1 MSTTSIQDKLGQ
13 QIRCIRSA
21 SDSCRRPN
29 KGPWRVSFRRAL
41 AFLSDLTVIYGI
53 GLIADH
59 LFGEKLLQIGD
70 DGWWIGILVIALYFA
85 VFDSSVGKGKSPGK
99 RIFRIEVMRV
109 DGAQLTFFDALLR
122 ASPFLVIFA
131 AHHYLKSTDAY
142 SITSVVISFA
152 ATLLITSLVSFG
164 LAHPYRRSVHD
175 LVMDS
180 IVVRRDDAFSVRP
193 ASLKYSFIAF
203 AAASVFAAQFTL
215 VPGVIAALSKN
226 GAKFSEFRAK
236 VLASQGLKNPRVCSR
251 FIYNDGGFSRA
262 MVVSGYMSG
271 SANISQSSIA
281 QDLSKKINS
290 YMSANRLVAPGTKNV
305 VVKIRSGYDIGIGA
319 GVVESKRVFSYAR
332 NAIPASGPLGGRRKP
347 GIQKR
352 FR

>member
-41 AFLSDLTVIYGI
+41 AFISDLTVIYGI

-59 LFGEKLLQIGD
+59 LFGKGLLAIGE

-85 VFDSSVGKGKSPGK
+85 VFDSSVGRGKSPGK

-109 DGAQLTFFDALLR
+109 DGAQLTSFDALLR
-122 ASPFLVIFA
+122 TSPFLVIFA
-131 AHHYLKSTDAY
+131 AHHYLKSADAY
-142 SITSVVISFA
+142 SAASVVISFA
-152 ATLLITSLVSFG
+152 ATLLFISLISFG

-203 AAASVFAAQFTL
+203 AVASVFAAQFTL
-215 VPGVIAALSKN
+215 VPGIIAALSKN
-226 GAKFSEFRAK
+226 GVKLSEFRTK
-236 VLASQGLKNPRVCSR
+236 ILTSHGLKNPRVYSR
-251 FIYNDGGFSRA
+251 FIYNDGGFARA
-262 MVVSGYMSG
+262 MVVSAYMPG
-271 SANISQSSIA
+271 SQNISESSIA

-290 YMSANRLVAPGTKNV
+290 YMSANRLVVPGTKNI

-319 GVVESKRVFSYAR
+319 GVVESRRVFPYSR
-332 NAIPASGPLGGRRKP
+332 NAVPAAGPLGGRRKS
-347 GIQKR
+347 GLR
-352 FR
+352 NRSR